1 MKKIIIAI
9 IALLAIVIYMFSAC
23 TGDNYSF
30 AEKTYIYEKLI
41 GDGAFTIK
49 INSDGTYSYTEGT
62 EEFAS
67 GKWMYQNE
75 ILTLKNDSSGDID
88 IINHFKV
95 EQGNLVFITEGSSN
109 FPSVTVENGEVFF
122 DITK

>member
-1 MKKIIIAI
+1 
-9 IALLAIVIYMFSAC
+9 
-23 TGDNYSF
+23 
-30 AEKTYIYEKLI
+30 
-41 GDGAFTIK
+41 
-49 INSDGTYSYTEGT
+49 
-62 EEFAS
+62 
-67 GKWMYQNE
+67 MYQNE